1 MYLINKSG
9 FLLLT
14 ITLGFL
20 SGCTTNYLYTSKGKI
35 QYLSGEQRSAVLY
48 WRGDEGRTWYLSTYK
63 EPDSDA
69 LLSVCNSASSAN
81 FVPKNES
88 DTHHLIT
95 KSKAMDR
102 RVATLA
108 ADGNVLLLSEPV
120 SLKDGSECGRILLG
134 NEPANINA
142 LKEGK
147 PLKIVFWCQND
158 TRIDRYPV
166 PGAYKF
172 SAIMKTKTESGKGLA
187 PDPCITKK

>member
-1 MYLINKSG
+1 MRSIKTNG
-9 FLLLT
+9 FLLLV

-20 SGCTTNYLYTSKGKI
+20 SGCTTNYLYTSKGNF

-81 FVPKNES
+81 FVPTDES
-88 DTHHLIT
+88 DAHHLIT
-95 KSKAMDR
+95 KSRAMDR
-102 RVATLA
+102 KVATLA
-108 ADGNVLLLSEPV
+108 ADGDVLLLSEPIL
-120 SLKDGSECGRILLG
+120 LKDGSECGRILLG

-142 LKEGK
+142 LKEGE
-147 PLKIVFWCQND
+147 PLNIVFWCQND
-158 TRIDRYPV
+158 TRTDRYPV

-172 SAIMKTKTESGKGLA
+172 
-187 PDPCITKK
+187 